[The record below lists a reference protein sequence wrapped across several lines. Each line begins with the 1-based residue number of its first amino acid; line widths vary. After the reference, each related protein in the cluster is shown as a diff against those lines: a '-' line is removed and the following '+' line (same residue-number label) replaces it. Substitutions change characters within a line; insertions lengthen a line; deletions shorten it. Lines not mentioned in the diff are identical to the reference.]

1 MAKPELGTKRVCMA
15 CSTRFYDLTKS
26 PAVCPKCGTVQPVE
40 QPRPKR
46 GGGNVVEEK
55 RPVKKAPV
63 PGLEDADTDVEVEA
77 VEDEVEEDVLEDTND
92 LEDDADTIDA
102 DIAVEPETDEKDI

>member
-1 MAKPELGTKRVCMA
+1 MAKPELGMKRVCVA
-15 CSTRFYDLTKS
+15 CATRFYDLTKV
-26 PAVCPKCGTVQPVE
+26 PAVCPKCGVVQPVE

-46 GGGNVVEEK
+46 GGGNVTEEK
-55 RPVKKAPV
+55 RPKKPPAP
-63 PGLEDADTDVEVEA
+63 GIEDGDAETEAEVA
-77 VEDEVEEDVLEDTND
+77 EDEAEEDVLEDTND